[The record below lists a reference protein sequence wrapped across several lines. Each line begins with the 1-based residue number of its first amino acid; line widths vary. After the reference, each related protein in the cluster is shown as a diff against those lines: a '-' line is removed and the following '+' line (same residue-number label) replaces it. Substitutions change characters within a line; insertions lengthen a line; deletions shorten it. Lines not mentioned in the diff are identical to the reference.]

1 MQDVRNGMMLCY
13 AWGDIGKPLLW
24 VPIKGYKQTLQEIQY
39 TLLWV
44 PIKDYK
50 QNLQET

>member
-1 MQDVRNGMMLCY
+1 MHGVMQVT
-13 AWGDIGKPLLW
+13 LLW
-24 VPIKGYKQTLQEIQY
+24 VPIKDYKQTLQEIQY

>member
-1 MQDVRNGMMLCY
+1 MHGVM
-13 AWGDIGKPLLW
+13 WVTLLW
-24 VPIKGYKQTLQEIQY
+24 VPIKDYKQTLQEIQY

-50 QNLQET
+50 QTLQEI